1 MQELDNK
8 EKILKGTEDLF
19 MKYGVRSVSMDDI
32 ARHLSVSKKT
42 LYQHFADKDEIVMK
56 VSQAHCE
63 RNLKMTNDIIDSAEN
78 AIDELAKFSVMLK
91 KQMEELN
98 PSLLFD
104 LKKYHSKAW
113 SVWVDFKHRVI
124 RESVVRNL
132 IQGIAEGHFRPELNS
147 EILATARIV
156 MVEAAFDDQ
165 LFSRDKFNIVEVQSQ
180 LFDHFVFGLCT
191 EKGRKLYQKYRES
204 INNPLQTIHS

>member
-1 MQELDNK
+1 MQELDSK

-63 RNLKMTNDIIDSAEN
+63 RNMKMTNGIIDSAEN

-113 SVWVDFKHRVI
+113 SVWVDFKHKVI

-132 IQGIAEGHFRPELNS
+132 TQGIEEGHFRPELNS

-165 LFSRDKFNIVEVQSQ
+165 LFPRDKFNIVEVQSQ